1 MTDLTS
7 LCQWFRQDFI
17 PSLDEQS
24 QNFSNDRDLL
34 KKSSQE
40 LFEKGFFKIFDKD
53 PMLLREKQALFF
65 SLMRELS
72 RHQPSLAVF
81 LSFQMIFGQYFVS
94 KYGTT
99 DQKNKYIEAIQS
111 GALIVSAAWTEDVS
125 GYKTQLI
132 HASLEEPSMLLNGKK
147 EMITNLPIAGLV
159 LYICKREQ
167 EKAEPETILV
177 LMDTKNLQEGITSQR
192 FKKGLSGLTVGRLAL
207 DEYVVEKEEVVV
219 RGEQADQILEELMT
233 LYEWVMS
240 FISLGIAE
248 GLWQESLEYSQA
260 PRGFGTR
267 LIEVPLVQMNLTSL
281 YSDIRLG
288 QSFVDQIVH
297 YHKGEPEDVTVFKVY
312 TGKLLYKSLH
322 KVEAL
327 IPNFASQKEEKIY
340 KLYLDGHE
348 MLDAA
353 GSIDTHSRKMVQRW
367 L

>member
-7 LCQWFRQDFI
+7 FCQWFRQEFI
-17 PSLDEQS
+17 PSLDEQA
-24 QNFSNDRDLL
+24 QNFSEDRDLMKNL
-34 KKSSQE
+34 THD
-40 LFEKGFFKIFDKD
+40 LFERGFFRIFHAD
-53 PMLLREKQALFF
+53 PMTIRDKQALFF

-72 RHQPSLAVF
+72 SHQPSLAVF
-81 LSFQMIFGQYFVS
+81 LSFQMIFGQYFVAQYAS
-94 KYGTT
+94 SEQQKKYL
-99 DQKNKYIEAIQS
+99 EAIQS
-111 GALIVSAAWTEDVS
+111 GDITVSAAWTEDVS

-167 EKAEPETILV
+167 SQADPETILV
-177 LMDTKNLQEGITSQR
+177 LMDTKNLQESISSQR
-192 FKKGLSGLTVGRLAL
+192 FRKGLRGLTVGSLTL
-207 DEYVVEKEEVVV
+207 DEYVVEKEEVVA
-219 RGEQADQILEELMT
+219 RGEQADHVLEELMT
-233 LYEWVMS
+233 LFEWVMS

-322 KVEAL
+322 KVEDL